1 VKLSVLSD
9 EGLART
15 NLELPVTTSVDP
27 AVVEELLA
35 LEDQRCRAISGG
47 DLAALGDLLGDDLV
61 HVHMTGHAQ
70 GKQEYLSS
78 LAGKP
83 RTTTRRDLA
92 VRVYDGVAVMTG
104 VLLNSFGHGAGR
116 QVGEA
121 YATQV
126 WVARNGSWR
135 LVSFAA
141 SGPLPAGAGR

>member
-1 VKLSVLSD
+1 MM
-9 EGLART
+9 AIRRM

-35 LEDQRCRAISGG
+35 LEDRRCRAISGG

-61 HVHMTGHAQ
+61 HVHMTGRAQ

-92 VRVYDGVAVMTG
+92 VRVYGAVAVMSG
-104 VLLNSFGHGAGR
+104 GPLNAFGQEAGR
-116 QVGEA
+116 QVSEA
-121 YATQV
+121 YAT
-126 WVARNGSWR
+126 
-135 LVSFAA
+135 
-141 SGPLPAGAGR
+141 